1 MKKTL
6 IQVGLWILIALF
18 AYLSVM
24 SIVRPTRFE
33 KVKKQ
38 RYEKVIQ
45 KLKDIRTAQNAYKDE
60 FNTYIASFDTL
71 IDFIKND
78 SIKYLRAIGSLS
90 DDQLEA
96 GMTEAQAVKRGLII
110 RDTIKVAALD
120 TLFGK
125 SYPIDELRYVPYT
138 KNTKEFKMAKGVVKT
153 MSGVKIQVFEAKVS
167 TTHIFTGVYKEYR
180 EEILEFNGERI
191 RINKYPGLSVGSITE
206 ATNNAGNWE

>member
-18 AYLSVM
+18 AYLCVM
-24 SIVRPTRFE
+24 SIMRPIEFR

-78 SIKYLRAIGSLS
+78 SIKYLRAIGSLT

-110 RDTIKVAALD
+110 RDTIKVSALD

-125 SYPIDELRYVPYT
+125 NYPIDELRYVPFT
-138 KNTKEFKMAKGVVKT
+138 KNNKEFKMAKGVVKT

-167 TTHIFTGVYKEYR
+167 TTNIFYGVYDEYR

-191 RINKYPGLSVGSITE
+191 RINKYPGLSVGSVTE